1 MEPLAEL
8 DENWIHPVLKTN
20 IKKILKN
27 LDDQNIK
34 ILNEKKL
41 VWFFSIYYLLKSLS
55 TWRFI
60 TMARVTVEDCVKK
73 IPNRFDLVIA
83 AAQRSREISNGI
95 SIEVDRDNDKNPVV
109 SLREIA
115 SEAVDAES
123 LQERFI
129 RSMQKN
135 LIKEDNN
142 IEEEASLE
150 EEFAAYLNESKS
162 ETKTNDDFILNKI
175 KQVDEGSFEDI
186 SEEKIKNED

>member
-1 MEPLAEL
+1 
-8 DENWIHPVLKTN
+8 
-20 IKKILKN
+20 
-27 LDDQNIK
+27 
-34 ILNEKKL
+34 
-41 VWFFSIYYLLKSLS
+41 
-55 TWRFI
+55 
-60 TMARVTVEDCVKK
+60 MARVTVEDCVKK

-83 AAQRSREISNGI
+83 AAQRSREISNGV

-115 SEAVDAES
+115 SEAIDAES

-135 LIKEDNN
+135 LNKEDNN
-142 IEEEASLE
+142 TEEEASLE

-162 ETKTNDDFILNKI
+162 ETKNNDDFISNKI
-175 KQVDEGSFEDI
+175 RQEDEGSFEDI

>member
-1 MEPLAEL
+1 
-8 DENWIHPVLKTN
+8 
-20 IKKILKN
+20 
-27 LDDQNIK
+27 
-34 ILNEKKL
+34 
-41 VWFFSIYYLLKSLS
+41 
-55 TWRFI
+55 
-60 TMARVTVEDCVKK
+60 MARVTVEDCVKR

-135 LIKEDNN
+135 LIKEENN
-142 IEEEASLE
+142 IEEDETLE
-150 EEFAAYLNESKS
+150 QEFAAYLNESKNES
-162 ETKTNDDFILNKI
+162 TGDKDLIFNKNKTD
-175 KQVDEGSFEDI
+175 DEGAFVDI
-186 SEEKIKNED
+186 SEDLIKNEE

>member
-1 MEPLAEL
+1 
-8 DENWIHPVLKTN
+8 
-20 IKKILKN
+20 
-27 LDDQNIK
+27 
-34 ILNEKKL
+34 
-41 VWFFSIYYLLKSLS
+41 
-55 TWRFI
+55 
-60 TMARVTVEDCVKK
+60 MARVTVEDCVKK

-95 SIEVDRDNDKNPVV
+95 EIEVDRDNDKNPVV

-135 LIKEDNN
+135 LIKEDNE

-150 EEFAAYLNESKS
+150 EEFAAYLNESNP
-162 ETKTNDDFILNKI
+162 ETNINNDLVINKTT
-175 KQVDEGSFEDI
+175 QEDEGSFEDI
-186 SEEKIKNED
+186 SEEIIKNED

>member
-1 MEPLAEL
+1 
-8 DENWIHPVLKTN
+8 
-20 IKKILKN
+20 
-27 LDDQNIK
+27 
-34 ILNEKKL
+34 
-41 VWFFSIYYLLKSLS
+41 
-55 TWRFI
+55 
-60 TMARVTVEDCVKK
+60 MARVTVEDCVKK

-95 SIEVDRDNDKNPVV
+95 AIEVERDNDKNPVV

-135 LIKEDNN
+135 LNKEDTD
-142 IEEEASLE
+142 IEEEETLE

-162 ETKTNDDFILNKI
+162 ETNTNEGLIFNQGRQD
-175 KQVDEGSFEDI
+175 DEGSFEDI
-186 SEEKIKNED
+186 SEEMIKNED